1 MLGVTRTKHRLTYF
15 ERWIVNFPRTLAALL
30 FSFMAVLGLAGCS
43 SDSSSTDSGSDDGAK
58 NGETVLTVTD
68 AAGRTVDF
76 DKQPERIL
84 LGEGRGV
91 FATSILQDNPFE
103 KVVAYGDDLEKAAP
117 AMREKLLEKFPE
129 AKELPMIGSLQKGD
143 VTVENLL
150 EQKPDVVVM
159 TMDQKKVAEQNGF
172 LTDMDAVGLKYVFT
186 DFRQDPLNNTE
197 VSMKLFGDLFGK
209 TDRAEKYNAFWN
221 EKVTDITDRAA
232 KTTEKPQ
239 TAVWMAAG
247 FKDCCSIAGDANL
260 GKLVDAAGGHNIGPD
275 ILGTDETEITAEK
288 LVEVNPD
295 KLIVSGGEWARD
307 PQKTDAFS
315 HVELGYQADEAA
327 ARESFGGPL
336 KTPGMEQ
343 LTAPKEGDYFAVYH
357 QFYDSPYNVFALE
370 AFAKWLHPEEFG
382 DLDPAKDFEDFHA
395 EWMPIDYSGTFFLD
409 GYTAE

>member
-1 MLGVTRTKHRLTYF
+1 MK
-15 ERWIVNFPRTLAALL
+15 FPRTLAALL
-30 FSFMAVLGLAGCS
+30 FSFIAVLGLAGCA
-43 SDSSSTDSGSDDGAK
+43 SDSSGSDAAGSNGDEK
-58 NGETVLTVTD
+58 NGEAVLTVTD

-76 DKQPERIL
+76 DTQPERIL
-84 LGEGRGV
+84 LAEGRGL
-91 FATSILQDNPFE
+91 FATSILQDNPFD
-103 KVVAYGDDLEKAAP
+103 KVVAYGDDFEKAAP
-117 AMREKLLEKFPE
+117 AMREKILEKFPE
-129 AKELPMIGSLQKGD
+129 AKELPQIGSLQKGD

-150 EQKPDVVVM
+150 AQKPDVVVM
-159 TMDQKKVAEQNGF
+159 TLDQKTVAEQNGF

-197 VSMKLFGDLFGK
+197 VSMKLFGDIFGASE
-209 TDRAEKYNAFWN
+209 RAESYNEFWS
-221 EKVTDITDRAA
+221 EKVNDITERVGA
-232 KTTEKPQ
+232 TTEKPK
-239 TAVWMAAG
+239 TVVWMAAG
-247 FKDCCSIAGDANL
+247 FMDCCTIAGDANL
-260 GKLVDAAGGHNIGPD
+260 GKLVDAAGGHNVGPE
-275 ILGTDETEITAEK
+275 ILGTDETEITPEK

-295 KLIVSGGEWARD
+295 KLVVTGGEWAPD

-336 KTPGMEQ
+336 HGPGMEQ
-343 LTAPKEGDYFAVYH
+343 LTAPKEGDFFAVYH

-409 GYTAE
+409 GYEAK

>member
-1 MLGVTRTKHRLTYF
+1 M
-15 ERWIVNFPRTLAALL
+15 NFPRTLAALL
-30 FSFMAVLGLAGCS
+30 FSFIAVLGLAGCS
-43 SDSSSTDSGSDDGAK
+43 SDSSNDTTGGSNDAS
-58 NGETVLTVTD
+58 GETALTVTD

-84 LGEGRGV
+84 LAEGRGI
-91 FATSILQDNPFE
+91 FATSILQDDPFE
-103 KVVAYGDDLEKAAP
+103 KVVAYGDDFEKAAP
-117 AMREKLLEKFPE
+117 AMREKLLEKSPA
-129 AKELPMIGSLQKGD
+129 AKDLPMIGSLQKGD

-150 EQKPDVVVM
+150 AQKPDVVVM
-159 TMDQKKVAEQNGF
+159 TLDQKKVAEQNGF

-186 DFRQDPLNNTE
+186 DFRQDPLTNTE
-197 VSMKLFGDLFGK
+197 VSMKLFGDLFDK
-209 TDRAEKYNAFWN
+209 KDRAEAYNKFWA
-221 EKVTDITDRAA
+221 EKVTDITDRVA
-232 KTTEKPQ
+232 KTTEKPN

-275 ILGTDETEITAEK
+275 ILGAEETEITPEK
-288 LVEVNPD
+288 LVETNPD
-295 KLIVSGGEWARD
+295 KLIVTGGEWARD

-315 HVELGYQADEAA
+315 HVELGYQADETA

-336 KTPGMEQ
+336 HGPGMEQ
-343 LTAPKEGDYFAVYH
+343 LTAPKEGDFFAVYH

-395 EWMPIDYSGTFFLD
+395 EWMPFEYSGTFFLD
-409 GYTAE
+409 GYEAN

>member
-1 MLGVTRTKHRLTYF
+1 MLMVNRTKRRLTYL
-15 ERWIVNFPRTLAALL
+15 ERWIVKFPRTLAALL
-30 FSFMAVLGLAGCS
+30 FSLIGVLGLAGCS
-43 SDSSSTDSGSDDGAK
+43 SDSSNDTTGGSNDSSS
-58 NGETVLTVTD
+58 ETALTVTD

-84 LGEGRGV
+84 LAEGRGI
-91 FATSILQDNPFE
+91 FATSILQDDPFE

-117 AMREKLLEKFPE
+117 AMREKLLEKSPA
-129 AKELPMIGSLQKGD
+129 AKDLPMIGSLQKGD

-150 EQKPDVVVM
+150 AQKPDVVVM
-159 TMDQKKVAEQNGF
+159 TLDQKKVAEQNGF

-186 DFRQDPLNNTE
+186 DFRQDPLTNTE

-209 TDRAEKYNAFWN
+209 SDRAESYNKFWN
-221 EKVTDITDRAA
+221 EKVTDITDRVA
-232 KTTEKPQ
+232 KTTEKPK

-275 ILGTDETEITAEK
+275 ILGAEETEITPEK
-288 LVEVNPD
+288 LVETNPD
-295 KLIVSGGEWARD
+295 RLIVTGGEWARD

-336 KTPGMEQ
+336 HGPGMEQ
-343 LTAPKEGDYFAVYH
+343 LTAPKEGDFFAVYH

-395 EWMPIDYSGTFFLD
+395 EWMPFEYSGTFFLD
-409 GYTAE
+409 GYEAK

>member
-1 MLGVTRTKHRLTYF
+1 MK
-15 ERWIVNFPRTLAALL
+15 FPRTLAALL
-30 FSFMAVLGLAGCS
+30 FSFIAVLGLAGCS
-43 SDSSSTDSGSDDGAK
+43 SDSSGSDAAGSNGDEK
-58 NGETVLTVTD
+58 NGEAVLTVTD

-103 KVVAYGDDLEKAAP
+103 KVVAYGDDFEKAAP
-117 AMREKLLEKFPE
+117 AMREKVLEKFPE
-129 AKELPMIGSLQKGD
+129 AKDLPMIGSLQKGD

-150 EQKPDVVVM
+150 AQKPDVVVM
-159 TMDQKKVAEQNGF
+159 TLDQKKVAEQNGF
-172 LTDMDAVGLKYVFT
+172 LADMDAVGLKYVFT

-209 TDRAEKYNAFWN
+209 SDRAESFIKFYND
-221 EKVTDITDRAA
+221 KVADITDRVA
-232 KTTEKPQ
+232 KTTEKPN

-247 FKDCCSIAGDANL
+247 FKDCCAIAGDANL
-260 GKLVDAAGGHNIGPD
+260 GKLVDAAGGHNIGPE
-275 ILGTDETEITAEK
+275 ILGTDETEITVEK

-327 ARESFGGPL
+327 ARDSFGGPL
-336 KTPGMEQ
+336 KTPGVEQ
-343 LTAPKEGDYFAVYH
+343 LTAPKEGDFFAVYH

-370 AFAKWLHPEEFG
+370 AFAKWLHPEEFE
-382 DLDPAKDFEDFHA
+382 DTDPAKDFENFHA

-409 GYTAE
+409 GYEAK

>member
-1 MLGVTRTKHRLTYF
+1 MQRVIRTKHRLTYCG
-15 ERWIVNFPRTLAALL
+15 RWIVNLSRTLAALL

-43 SDSSSTDSGSDDGAK
+43 SDSSTNGSSDDGAK
-58 NGETVLTVTD
+58 DGETVLTVTD

-76 DKQPERIL
+76 DKRPERIL
-84 LGEGRGV
+84 LAEGRGI

-129 AKELPMIGSLQKGD
+129 AGDLPVVGSLQKGD

-150 EQKPDVVVM
+150 AQKPDVVVM
-159 TMDQKKVAEQNGF
+159 TLDQKKVAEQNGF

-186 DFRQDPLNNTE
+186 DFRQDPLTNTE
-197 VSMKLFGDLFGK
+197 VSMKLFGDLFDK
-209 TDRAEKYNAFWN
+209 KDRAEKYNAFWN
-221 EKVTDITDRAA
+221 EKVTGITDRVAT
-232 KTTEKPQ
+232 TTEKPK

-247 FKDCCSIAGDANL
+247 FNDCCSIAGDANM
-260 GKLVDAAGGHNIGPD
+260 GKLVDAAGGHNIGPE
-275 ILGTDETEITAEK
+275 ILGTDETTITPEK

-295 KLIVSGGEWARD
+295 KLIVTGGEWAQD

-315 HVELGYQADEAA
+315 HVALGYQADETA
-327 ARESFGGPL
+327 ARDSFGGPL

-395 EWMPIDYSGTFFLD
+395 EWMPIEYSGTFFLD
-409 GYTAE
+409 GYEHK